1 MSKPNRP
8 SDALDPASLA
18 CLRLGWAMIA
28 IFLLG
33 GLVLE
38 SLHFVKAPFYV
49 DARLR
54 RELWTL
60 AHAHGTLL
68 GAINVLFALTAARHL
83 ADETR
88 RARAAALLR
97 FGAPLV
103 PAGFFLGG
111 IGAAEGDP
119 SVFVVLVPIG
129 ALLCAAAVGIV
140 ALDLLRA
147 RPD

>member
-1 MSKPNRP
+1 MSKPSRASEP
-8 SDALDPASLA
+8 MDPACLA
-18 CLRLGWAMIA
+18 CLRVGWVMIA
-28 IFLLG
+28 IFLMG

-68 GAINVLFALTAARHL
+68 GVINVIFGLTAARYL
-83 ADETR
+83 GDDAR

-119 SVFVVLVPIG
+119 SILVVLVPIG
-129 ALLCAAAVGIV
+129 ALLCAAAVALV
-140 ALDLLRA
+140 ALELLRPRA
-147 RPD
+147 D

>member
-1 MSKPNRP
+1 MSKPSRP
-8 SDALDPASLA
+8 SEPMDPACLA

-28 IFLLG
+28 IFLVG

-68 GAINVLFALTAARHL
+68 GVINVIFSLTASRHL
-83 ADETR
+83 SDGAAR
-88 RARAAALLR
+88 GRAAALLR

-111 IGAAEGDP
+111 IGGAEGDP
-119 SVFVVLVPIG
+119 SMCVVLVPIG
-129 ALLCAAAVGIV
+129 ALMCAAAVAMV

-147 RPD
+147 RAE

>member
-1 MSKPNRP
+1 MSKPSRASEP
-8 SDALDPASLA
+8 MDPACFA
-18 CLRLGWAMIA
+18 CLRVGWVMIA
-28 IFLLG
+28 IFLVG

-68 GAINVLFALTAARHL
+68 GVINVIFALTASRHVG
-83 ADETR
+83 DETR

-97 FGAPLV
+97 LGAPLV

-119 SVFVVLVPIG
+119 SVFVALVPIG
-129 ALLCAAAVGIV
+129 ALLCAAAVGMV
-140 ALDLLRA
+140 ALDLLRPRA
-147 RPD
+147 D

>member
-8 SDALDPASLA
+8 SEGMDPACLA

-28 IFLLG
+28 VFLIG

-68 GAINVLFALTAARHL
+68 GAINVLFALTATRHMSDGARR
-83 ADETR
+83 T
-88 RARAAALLR
+88 RAAALLR

-103 PAGFFLGG
+103 PLGFFLGG

-119 SVFVVLVPIG
+119 SIFVVLVPIG

-147 RPD
+147 RAD